1 MDSSREREYTF
12 KRHVCSILRSYARL
26 QLCFSGP
33 YEPTSLSRPLLCSSM
48 ATPHVAGV
56 AALVWNHFH
65 QCSANQIRNALL
77 KTAQDKGESGC
88 DDKYGFGIVKA
99 RAAYDLLAQGGCD
112 AGGPPVAEVKG
123 GCGRNLPCEVKSDC
137 PTKTCK
143 FWEEILGITL
153 FIYTKIHPS
162 QVCGSFYFFVF
173 RFSFSMYA

>member
-1 MDSSREREYTF
+1 
-12 KRHVCSILRSYARL
+12 
-26 QLCFSGP
+26 
-33 YEPTSLSRPLLCSSM
+33 M

-56 AALVWNHFH
+56 AALVWNHFP
-65 QCSANQIRNALL
+65 QCSANQIRNVLL
-77 KTAQDKGESGC
+77 KTAQDKGDEGC

-143 FWEEILGITL
+143 CWEEIMGITL
-153 FIYTKIHPS
+153 FIFTGIHSKPS
-162 QVCGSFYFFVF
+162 LWLILL
-173 RFSFSMYA
+173 FSFSFSICIIFRHEQYLQCQRL